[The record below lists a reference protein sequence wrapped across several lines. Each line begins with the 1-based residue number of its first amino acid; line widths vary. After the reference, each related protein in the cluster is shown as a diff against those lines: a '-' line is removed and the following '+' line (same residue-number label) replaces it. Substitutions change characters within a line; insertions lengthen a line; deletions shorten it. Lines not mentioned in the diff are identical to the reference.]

1 MNPCSCHYILPPDNC
16 IKQPNMIAVKQKAE
30 KIKPKV

>member
-1 MNPCSCHYILPPDNC
+1 LAYHSFTHYILHTC
-16 IKQPNMIAVKQKAE
+16 KQPNMIAVKQKAE